1 MTTTATTAPS
11 YLDTL
16 LAPGPK
22 LLRTSLRL
30 DAVITG
36 VNGLAYLALSGPLE
50 TLLGLDTR
58 IGIPIGIFLTLYGIA
73 VALIGVSTT
82 INTNLVRTVIAANT
96 AWTVISVVALIEG
109 ALDLSLIGGIWTVMQ
124 AITVGGFAALQYLGL
139 RRNQ

>member
-1 MTTTATTAPS
+1 MTTAAPS
-11 YLDTL
+11 YLDSL
-16 LAPGPK
+16 LTPGPK

-73 VALIGVSTT
+73 VALISTPTT
-82 INTNLVRTVIAANT
+82 INNGLARTVIAGNT
-96 AWTVISVVALIEG
+96 AWTVISLAALIES
-109 ALDLSLIGGIWTVMQ
+109 ALELNTIGSIWTVMQ
-124 AITVGGFAALQYLGL
+124 AATVGAFAGLQYLGL
-139 RRNQ
+139 RRNK